1 MLGQMKNILFHFE
14 ENTFVEPRTY
24 LNNSTIGQHFRH
36 ILEFYQCLS
45 DQLSCREICYD
56 DRKRDLNLET
66 NIGFAHQTIDDL
78 SSQLSLIKGNAP
90 LKLIASYD
98 PQSEQKEIMPSSV
111 QRELAYLL
119 DHTIHHL
126 AIVKI
131 MLTLEGIAVPGDF
144 GVAPSTLRFQNQ
156 SSSKV

>member
-1 MLGQMKNILFHFE
+1 MKNMLFLLE

-36 ILEFYQCLS
+36 IIEFYNCLL
-45 DQLSCREICYD
+45 DQLSGGEICYD
-56 DRKRDLNLET
+56 SRKRDMNLET
-66 NIGFAHQTIDDL
+66 NIDFAHQTIDDL
-78 SSQLSLIKGNAP
+78 SLHLSLIKGNAP
-90 LKLIASYD
+90 LKLIAGYD
-98 PQSEQKEIMPSSV
+98 TQSGRKEILPSSL

-131 MLTLEGIAVPGDF
+131 MLTLEGIPVSGNF
-144 GVAPSTLRFQNQ
+144 GAAPYTLRFQNRNN
-156 SSSKV
+156 SKI